1 MSFAVIRSG
10 GQQFRVQPGDVI
22 DVELR
27 NESSGPVAFEDV
39 LLIDDDDGR
48 HVGTPTLA
56 GATVR
61 GTALGE
67 VKGRKVRIFTYHA
80 KKRHRRRMGH
90 RQRYTRVRIDGIDR
104 EPSAATAA

>member
-22 DVELR
+22 EVELR
-27 NESSGPVAFEDV
+27 DESSGPVAFDEV
-39 LLIDDDDGR
+39 LLVDDDDGR
-48 HVGTPTLA
+48 HVGTPTLV

-61 GTALGE
+61 GTALQE
-67 VKGRKVRIFTYHA
+67 VKGPKIRIFTYHA

-104 EPSAATAA
+104 APSATNAD